1 MSAGLP
7 GLGLGGIF
15 FVVSA
20 LLAPLLE
27 LVRMARGTSS
37 AERRRQIGR
46 QFAMAL
52 AMIVAV
58 DLTLR
63 AVLLVAAAAGIGSPA
78 AADGL
83 LVLPL
88 TPLGITGAILAG
100 LLLIAKGTEVAL
112 SVRRPVRRAIFRG
125 RVLVTLAATGGRGSG
140 GS

>member
-20 LLAPLLE
+20 LVAPLFE

-37 AERRRQIGR
+37 PDRRRQVGR

-52 AMIVAV
+52 AMVVAV

-63 AVLLVAAAAGIGSPA
+63 AVLLAAAAVGIEGAGS
-78 AADGL
+78 ADEL
-83 LVLPL
+83 MVLPL
-88 TPLGITGAILAG
+88 TPLGITGGILAG
-100 LLLIAKGTEVAL
+100 LLIAAKVVQLAL
-112 SVRRPVRRAIFRG
+112 SVRPVRRVIFRG
-125 RVLVTLAATGGRGSG
+125 RVLVTLAASGARGSG

>member
-20 LLAPLLE
+20 LVAPLFE

-37 AERRRQIGR
+37 PDRRRQVGR

-63 AVLLVAAAAGIGSPA
+63 AVLLGASGMGIGSA
-78 AADGL
+78 GSADEL
-83 LVLPL
+83 MVFPL
-88 TPLGITGAILAG
+88 TPLGITGGILAG
-100 LLLIAKGTEVAL
+100 LLIAAKSVQLAL
-112 SVRRPVRRAIFRG
+112 SIRPLRRVIFRG
-125 RVLVTLAATGGRGSG
+125 RVLVTLAVSGARGSG

>member
-1 MSAGLP
+1 MTAGLP

-20 LLAPLLE
+20 LLAPLFE

-37 AERRRQIGR
+37 RERRRQVGR

-63 AVLLVAAAAGIGSPA
+63 AVLLVASAAGVGSPG
-78 AADGL
+78 AADGW

-88 TPLGITGAILAG
+88 TPLGITGGILAA
-100 LLLIAKGTEVAL
+100 LLLLAKGTEVAL
-112 SVRRPVRRAIFRG
+112 SPRPVRRVIVRG